1 MKKRDFSKHHAK
13 SCQRI
18 FLFTIKKQM
27 ITIFKKS
34 FCAVFARNRPKA
46 VDFGALTVGF
56 RTKKCA
62 FEKMLSFIQKN
73 KKCDTLHSI

>member
-1 MKKRDFSKHHAK
+1 M
-13 SCQRI
+13 
-18 FLFTIKKQM
+18 L
-27 ITIFKKS
+27 TIFKKS

-56 RTKKCA
+56 RTKNCA